1 MSWLFRFTV
10 LLALVS
16 ALALVAV
23 LVLYF
28 QQISIPTFVMALGL
42 YGLPVAFIL
51 GMVLVVYYINRRRN
65 S

>member
-1 MSWLFRFTV
+1 MTWLSRLTIA
-10 LLALVS
+10 LAVIS

-28 QQISIPTFVMALGL
+28 QEIAIPTAVMALGL

-51 GMVLVVYYINRRRN
+51 GIVLVVYFIRQRRKV
-65 S
+65 